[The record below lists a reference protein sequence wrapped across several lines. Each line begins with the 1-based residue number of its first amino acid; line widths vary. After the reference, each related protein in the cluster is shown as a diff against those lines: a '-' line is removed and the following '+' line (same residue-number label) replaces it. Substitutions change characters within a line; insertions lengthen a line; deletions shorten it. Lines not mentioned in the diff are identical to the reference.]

1 MRSRFFLGAVA
12 LLLLVVAGYYGI
24 PFIRRVTIPLRR
36 RHRAAMRAQR
46 MKGLAN
52 TPEGADRWTVK
63 LIVAGN
69 KEFQCRHYP
78 EALRSYY
85 EALEV
90 ARKSNF
96 RSRAGACFI
105 NIANTY
111 NEMGLSDS
119 ADVYYRKAGELVPFD
134 TSSENAAG
142 IRRER
147 GAALAYDRNKQDS
160 AMVLLRQTIEQA
172 QSQDSHHDELLATG
186 NLGVLY
192 LRANK
197 PDSAI
202 ALLHRAVELA
212 RQSSDEHLLAS
223 DLGNLGLAF
232 CQMHAWDSSYNTLQN
247 AFDAYHRV
255 KDERQMWYIQDDL
268 DSIRKWAG
276 ISDTVSRSARV
287 RVKRPPHAGY
297 NTDFDLMQGIPP
309 GPW

>member
-1 MRSRFFLGAVA
+1 
-12 LLLLVVAGYYGI
+12 
-24 PFIRRVTIPLRR
+24 
-36 RHRAAMRAQR
+36 MRARR

-69 KEFQCRHYP
+69 KQFQGRHYP
-78 EALRSYY
+78 EALRNYH

-90 ARKSNF
+90 ARKFNF

-105 NIANTY
+105 NIANTF
-111 NEMGLSDS
+111 NNMGSSDS
-119 ADVYYRKAGELVPFD
+119 ADIYYRKAGELVPYD

-147 GAALAYDRNKQDS
+147 GAALAYDSTKQDS
-160 AMVLLRQTIEQA
+160 AIVLLRQTVEQA
-172 QSQDSHHDELLATG
+172 QSQGSLHDELLATG

-192 LRANK
+192 LRAAE
-197 PDSAI
+197 PDNAI
-202 ALLHRAVELA
+202 VLLRRAVELA
-212 RQSSDEHLLAS
+212 RQSLDGKLLAS

-232 CQMHAWDSSYNTLQN
+232 GQMQAWDSAYNTLQN
-247 AFDAYHRV
+247 AFDAYHRI
-255 KDERQMWYIQDDL
+255 KDERQMWYVQDDL

-276 ISDTVSRSARV
+276 ISDGVSRSARV
-287 RVKRPPHAGY
+287 RVKRPRHAAY
-297 NTDFDLMQGIPP
+297 NTDLDLMLGTRA